1 MDAVDKTFSELV
13 SIVKTWI
20 PWRSE
25 PANVSRDFWMP
36 DQSCRVCYE
45 CDSQFT
51 LFNRKHH
58 CRLCGRIFCNKCTTN
73 SVPAPV
79 WIIVGKDSCAT
90 NKSASN
96 KLELEKIR
104 VCNYCYKQW
113 EQGVVAFDNSIP
125 VSNLDNSASASTS
138 SFNSSKTSATANSS
152 NITLCSMPYSVGS
165 YQQVQQGSVL
175 NLHKSPVKGKDVDTG
190 REGLSPL
197 AGRSDLVAELGD
209 PLPKQCGFAINRYC
223 TVSIWFTDREN

>member
-13 SIVKTWI
+13 SIVKSWI

-25 PANVSRDFWMP
+25 PVNVSRDFWMP

-73 SVPAPV
+73 SVPAPF
-79 WIIVGKDSCAT
+79 
-90 NKSASN
+90 SN
-96 KLELEKIR
+96 QRNSWDELEKIR

-113 EQGVVAFDNSIP
+113 EQGVVALDKSIP
-125 VSNLDNSASASTS
+125 VSNLDNSASGSTS
-138 SFNSSKTSATANSS
+138 SVASSKTSATANSS

-165 YQQVQQGSVL
+165 YQPMQQGSVL
-175 NLHKSPVKGKDVDTG
+175 NLHKSPVKEKDPDTD
-190 REGLSPL
+190 REGLS
-197 AGRSDLVAELGD
+197 ANGGRSDLVADLGD
-209 PLPKQCGFAINRYC
+209 PLPKQYGFSINRYC
-223 TVSIWFTDREN
+223 TVYIRFTDRKN